1 VVPRQRVTVVIV
13 AKHTGVEDLGD
24 VAEAGDLV
32 CTRPSSEELAVSSPE
47 CLFDGEE
54 TLALDEC
61 AFNLSVVYRWV
72 DGVSDILKLR

>member
-1 VVPRQRVTVVIV
+1 MVPRQRVAVVVV
-13 AKHTGVEDLGD
+13 AKHTGVEDLRN

-32 CTRPSSEELAVSSPE
+32 CSGTPSEELAVPSPE